1 MGFSPDK
8 AYVTLYEDKENED
21 GEKISA
27 LKVSDHD
34 EENVILDCPALAP
47 GILTTFTPFGRR
59 KRGKHIIGD
68 I

>member
-1 MGFSPDK
+1 MK
-8 AYVTLYEDKENED
+8 V
-21 GEKISA
+21 

-59 KRGKHIIGD
+59 KRGKHETGD